1 MTFWGASTPSAVAH
15 QFTHTPGLMSS
26 TPLPSQGFVFWP
38 VGTGDSTTVV
48 VRNDDSGDADVVLQI
63 DLHDLHEGDGDT
75 DGKYTPMVDRLV
87 ELLPQRDG
95 KPYLSTF
102 ILTHPD
108 KDHILGFESLLDAV
122 EIDEIWHTPRIFQE
136 YHGDGASEPCAD
148 AKAFQKEVERRRDVT
163 IRKEGKDIPRGD
175 RVRIIGHDSLFD
187 EEPYK
192 SFPKS
197 WRHQPGNK
205 LEILDGEDLSD
216 RFTAFVLAPFKD
228 TCEADQNNSSLAL
241 HVKLTSP
248 NGEHTAQ
255 GLFFGDLS
263 YDTLKRIVEKTR
275 SLKNEEYL
283 AHHTLLAPH
292 HVSKT
297 IMYKRIDGEDV
308 LQKDPE
314 ILKEFEKEQL
324 DPAYVVASAEPPF
337 ETVAGRNPPHQ
348 KARSRY
354 EEVVEKGHFLCT
366 HEHGDED
373 SPERIEF
380 ALSDTGLTYTKPGSD
395 DSDGDGGDDSDSG
408 GGGGGPTAGDAAR
421 RVRQSATPAVH
432 TGYGAPHHD

>member
-1 MTFWGASTPSAVAH
+1 MST
-15 QFTHTPGLMSS
+15 TR
-26 TPLPSQGFVFWP
+26 LPSQGFIFWP

-48 VRNDDSGDADVVLQI
+48 VRNDDTNTDVVLQI
-63 DLHDLHEGDGDT
+63 DLHDLHEGDGKAD
-75 DGKYTPMVDRLV
+75 DRYTPMVERLA

-95 KPYLSTF
+95 RRYLSTF

-108 KDHILGFESLLDAV
+108 KDHILGFEDLLDAV
-122 EIDEIWHTPRIFQE
+122 DIDEIWHTPRIFQE
-136 YHGDGASEPCAD
+136 YQGEGAAEPCPD
-148 AKAFQKEVERRRDVT
+148 AKAFQEEVDRRREVTTKLKGEDV
-163 IRKEGKDIPRGD
+163 PRGD
-175 RVRIIGHDSLFD
+175 RVRIIGHDSLFG

-192 SFPKS
+192 GFPEN
-197 WRHQPGNK
+197 WRHKPGHK
-205 LEILDGEDLSD
+205 LEVLDGEDLSD
-216 RFTAFVLAPFKD
+216 RFTAFVLAPFKN

-248 NGEHTAQ
+248 NGDHALQ

-275 SLKNEEYL
+275 ELENDEHL
-283 AHHTLLAPH
+283 AWHTLLAPH

-297 IMYKRIDGEDV
+297 IMYKRVEGEDA

-314 ILKEFEKEQL
+314 ILKEFEKDQL
-324 DPAYVVASAEPPF
+324 DPAYIIASAEPPF
-337 ETVAGRNPPHQ
+337 QTEDGKNPPHK

-354 EEVVEKGHFLCT
+354 EEIVEADRFLCT

-380 ALSDTGLTYTKPGSD
+380 ALSDDGLSYNPPGSD
-395 DSDGDGGDDSDSG
+395 DTDGDGGGDGSHG
-408 GGGGGPTAGDAAR
+408 GGGGLTAGDAAR

-432 TGYGAPHHD
+432 TGYGTSPNA